1 MSEGRNAVAAAPPS
15 AKKRAYEFIKE
26 GITTGTLPAGE
37 FVTENQIA
45 EQLGMSRTPV
55 REAVQM
61 LERAGFVRVFPK
73 KGAYVPPI
81 DAQEIRD
88 VWEARQLVEGHCI
101 RLTSA
106 APGPELGGQLRDLLE
121 KQKAASTDE
130 DVKLFIEH
138 DREFHRVLVFGA
150 GNKVIEDFYESLRDR
165 QLRMG
170 IHAVLSSAERFAQVI
185 EEHLAIVNAVEA
197 ADPEAAYR
205 ALETHMQLTRKAMD
219 RP

>member
-1 MSEGRNAVAAAPPS
+1 MADGRHAVAATPS
-15 AKKRAYEFIKE
+15 AKARAYEFIKE
-26 GITTGTLPAGE
+26 GITAGTLPAGE

-101 RLTSA
+101 RITAA
-106 APGPELGGQLRDLLE
+106 APGADLGRRLRDLLD
-121 KQKAASTDE
+121 QQQAARAEE
-130 DVKLFIEH
+130 DVRLFIEH
-138 DREFHRVLVFGA
+138 DREFHRVLVASA
-150 GNKVIEDFYESLRDR
+150 GNKVVADFYESLRDR

-170 IHAVLSSAERFAQVI
+170 IHAVLSSAERFSQVI
-185 EEHLAIVNAVEA
+185 DEHFAIVTAVEA
-197 ADPEAAYR
+197 ADPDAAYR
-205 ALETHMQLTRKAMD
+205 ALETHMQLTAKAME